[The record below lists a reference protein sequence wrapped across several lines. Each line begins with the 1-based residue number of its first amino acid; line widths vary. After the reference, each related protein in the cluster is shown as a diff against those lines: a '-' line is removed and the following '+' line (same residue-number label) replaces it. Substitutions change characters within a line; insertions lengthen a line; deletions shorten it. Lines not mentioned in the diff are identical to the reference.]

1 MTAVHLQPYRESLS
15 RRERRHA
22 ALDALS
28 DVTGWVLATLR
39 EWRRRSRDRAEL
51 ATLDSRT
58 LADIG
63 LTQGEAEFL
72 ANKPFWK
79 E

>member
-1 MTAVHLQPYRESLS
+1 MTAIQFQPCHDGVAVRPH
-15 RRERRHA
+15 RHG

-28 DVTGWVLATLR
+28 EGTYRVFATIR
-39 EWRRRSRDRAEL
+39 EWRRRSRDRAQL
-51 ATLDSRT
+51 ATLDARM

-63 LTQGEAEFL
+63 LTRGDAEFL

>member
-1 MTAVHLQPYRESLS
+1 LHTSHGLPRRRRQHDAV
-15 RRERRHA
+15 A
-22 ALDALS
+22 ALEDA
-28 DVTGWVLATLR
+28 TRWVFASFG
-39 EWRRRSRDRAEL
+39 EWRQRSRERAEL
-51 ATLDSRT
+51 AALDDRS

-63 LTQGEAEFL
+63 LTRGDAEFL

>member
-1 MTAVHLQPYRESLS
+1 MTAIQLQPCHDGMEVRNH
-15 RRERRHA
+15 RQT
-22 ALDALS
+22 ALDALG
-28 DVTGWVLATLR
+28 DATGWIFATIR

-51 ATLDSRT
+51 ATLDART

-63 LTQGEAEFL
+63 LTHADAEFL
-72 ANKPFWK
+72 ANKPFWR

>member
-1 MTAVHLQPYRESLS
+1 MTAIQLQPCHDGIGARG
-15 RRERRHA
+15 RRHA

-28 DVTGWVLATLR
+28 NGTGWIFATIR
-39 EWRRRSRDRAEL
+39 EWRQRSRERAQL
-51 ATLDSRT
+51 AALDARM

-63 LTQGEAEFL
+63 LSHADAEFL